1 MNPIRAWWEEDRQ
14 VTESFYHDMLGGQG
28 QAPLFCEPW
37 ICRQILEQHLWSP
50 AMLTVLPLQDWL
62 SMDGS
67 LRRED
72 PNAER
77 INVPANPRHYWR
89 YRMHLTVEQLQSAS
103 EFNATLS
110 RMIEA
115 CGRK

>member
-1 MNPIRAWWEEDRQ
+1 
-14 VTESFYHDMLGGQG
+14 
-28 QAPLFCEPW
+28 
-37 ICRQILEQHLWSP
+37 
-50 AMLTVLPLQDWL
+50 MLTVLPLQDWL
-62 SMDGS
+62 SMDGA

-89 YRMHLTVEQLQSAS
+89 YRMHLTVEALQAAD

-110 RMIEA
+110 QMIA
-115 CGRK
+115 SSGR